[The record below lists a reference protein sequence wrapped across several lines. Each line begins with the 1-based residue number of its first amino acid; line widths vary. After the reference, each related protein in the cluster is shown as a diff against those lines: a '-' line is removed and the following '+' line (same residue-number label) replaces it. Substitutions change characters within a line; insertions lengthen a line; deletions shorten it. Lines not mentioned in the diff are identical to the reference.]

1 MLKDKKYK
9 YNQTLIKEYYNP
21 VENKKKYKLI
31 TMNVLRTSG
40 VEDDNDKGRNKGTVN
55 TEKLEENIIR
65 TRSRIEELAYC
76 NSWDWFFTGTLDP
89 NKYDRS
95 DLEKFHKDLTQWL
108 RDYNKKFK
116 LHIKFLLIPELH
128 SDGVSWHVHGLL
140 SGLPKEHLH
149 KFSVGDTFGK
159 YIAEKVVSGDDV
171 YSWSDYLYK
180 FGFNDI
186 EPIKSQEAVSRYI
199 TKYISKNLFCSV
211 KKLNAHMYYCSRG
224 LNRALTIKK
233 GTMSANIVPVGYQ
246 NEYCSITW
254 LDDNPLII
262 SEILDNIEP

>member
-116 LHIKFLLIPELH
+116 LHIKFLLIPELQ
-128 SDGVSWHVHGLL
+128 SDGVSWHVHGL
-140 SGLPKEHLH
+140 
-149 KFSVGDTFGK
+149 
-159 YIAEKVVSGDDV
+159 
-171 YSWSDYLYK
+171 
-180 FGFNDI
+180 
-186 EPIKSQEAVSRYI
+186 
-199 TKYISKNLFCSV
+199 
-211 KKLNAHMYYCSRG
+211 
-224 LNRALTIKK
+224 
-233 GTMSANIVPVGYQ
+233 
-246 NEYCSITW
+246 
-254 LDDNPLII
+254 
-262 SEILDNIEP
+262 